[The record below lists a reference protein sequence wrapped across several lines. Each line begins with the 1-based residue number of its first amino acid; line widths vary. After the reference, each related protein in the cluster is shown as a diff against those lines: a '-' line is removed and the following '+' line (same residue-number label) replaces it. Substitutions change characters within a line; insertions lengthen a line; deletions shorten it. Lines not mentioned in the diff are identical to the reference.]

1 MNTDYPK
8 VDILFFERPIVDLRR
23 YAFKIAKEL
32 KSINPTI
39 KLCAIALE
47 LPSIEERANI
57 FVDYYFYRDEIKDI
71 DEFIN
76 KSHVQVMVFTNY
88 RIPDMEMIIHAKKNG
103 VKTIM
108 LQEGVIFN
116 GQRID
121 TFSIK
126 NVIAGFSCFT
136 KAISYI
142 NILRKM
148 CKYDNQS
155 FIKLISLLVKG
166 NGIVLTA
173 AQAFSKPLICDYIF
187 VMGEYWK
194 TYYIDEVGYAE
205 EKIRLIGCHDLDGF
219 TPSESTEAAI
229 CYVATILV
237 EDGTVERTTFLE
249 FVKALGKAVNL
260 NTKLYIKLHPRSDI
274 SLYDS
279 LKDHNIE
286 FVKKGNLP
294 CVNLYIGHSS
304 TLLGRALYE
313 SDNLILWKFPGEDS
327 FYENYATEIC
337 IDEKSLVNAVKKID
351 LSERKNKKI
360 KSISNVYWNN
370 PNGAIRSAAEM
381 IFNYLVSDDIQ

>member
-1 MNTDYPK
+1 MNIDYPK

-32 KSINPTI
+32 KSINTAI
-39 KLCAIALE
+39 MLCAIALE
-47 LPSIEERANI
+47 LPSAEEKKNI
-57 FVDYYFYRDEIKDI
+57 FVDYYFHRDEIKDI
-71 DEFIN
+71 DEFII

-88 RIPDMEMIIHAKKNG
+88 RIPDMEMIIHAKKYG
-103 VKTIM
+103 IKTIM

-121 TFSIK
+121 TFSLK
-126 NVIAGFSCFT
+126 NVIAGFSCFS

-155 FIKLISLLVKG
+155 FIKLIFLLAKG

-173 AQAFSKPLICDYIF
+173 AQAFSKPLICDYVF
-187 VMGEYWK
+187 VMGDYWK
-194 TYYIDEVGYAE
+194 TYYMDEVGYAE
-205 EKIRLIGCHDLDGF
+205 EKIRLIGCHDLDAF
-219 TPSESTEAAI
+219 TPSKSAEAAI

-237 EDGTVERTTFLE
+237 EDGTVARNTFLE
-249 FVKALGKAVNL
+249 FVKSLGKAIDL
-260 NTKLYIKLHPRSDI
+260 STKLYIKLHPRSDI

-286 FVKKGNLP
+286 FVKKGDLP

-313 SDNLILWKFPGEDS
+313 SDNLILWKFPGDHS

-337 IDEKSLVNAVKKID
+337 SDEKSLVEAVKKID
-351 LSERKNKKI
+351 LFVRKNEKI
-360 KSISNVYWNN
+360 KVISRVYWNN
-370 PNGAIRSAAEM
+370 PSGAIRSAAEM
-381 IFNYLVSDDIQ
+381 IYEYLINDVIQ